1 MCRGVSTSANMQ
13 TRQVKRVEKT
23 PKLPVGMLEAEGLGR
38 WIEKVICSKP
48 AGAAATVYDAQ
59 VIPNVPVNGYL
70 MRWAEWCPDL
80 LPIVA
85 VYLQKWVAVGND
97 ITGHNVHRVL
107 LSAMVV
113 ASKWHI
119 DTPIGMST
127 FCQVGGVCRE
137 EISRM
142 EVAFLRDIEWECHVN
157 RETYQSVAQSLAL
170 C

>member
-1 MCRGVSTSANMQ
+1 MCRGIQSSANVPACQ
-13 TRQVKRVEKT
+13 AKRVEKQYQ
-23 PKLPVGMLEAEGLGR
+23 LPVGMLEAEGLAR
-38 WIEKVICSKP
+38 WIEQVICTKTE
-48 AGAAATVYDAQ
+48 GVAATVYDAQ
-59 VIPNVPVNGYL
+59 VIPNVPVRGYL
-70 MRWAEWCPDL
+70 LRWAEWCPDL

-85 VYLQKWVAVGND
+85 VYLQKWISVGND
-97 ITGHNVHRVL
+97 LTGHNVHRVL

-119 DTPIGMST
+119 DNPIAMST

-142 EVAFLRDIEWECHVN
+142 EIAFLGDIEWECHVD
-157 RETYQSVAQSLAL
+157 RETYQMVVQSLAL